1 MMAIPLKERADT
13 IKALEWLAFSERP
26 LRLDALSE
34 ALAVEIH
41 DLQGYD
47 PTAKDL
53 IIHRSPLMD
62 SSLVSIVH
70 APAKLQNQAR
80 YHYYDEILQQVP
92 PRTQVAHVQLA
103 HASVRDYLVSDAIKN
118 GSAKCFALNAALV
131 NQSMAQICL
140 LYILHSNFEAGV
152 FKWDDQEDRLCTWP
166 LHLYA
171 SNFWLYHVN
180 ELGSDIDEETWNLA
194 QRLFES
200 KGLPSCGNFG
210 AWACSMTPSTTL
222 ERVKE
227 TTPLYFAASLGAD
240 AVVQRLL
247 ETTDQSEIDQVG
259 GRRSSSPLQ
268 AAVYRGHL
276 RVTLLLLEAGANPN
290 ICSFES
296 RGSALFW
303 STVAGHKDGPAITGI
318 LRKHG
323 AEFRAGE
330 SRFARK
336 ICGDD
341 FERSDVSVGQKE
353 AYFGTHG
360 NMDPD

>member
-1 MMAIPLKERADT
+1 MMAIPLNECADT

-131 NQSMAQICL
+131 N
-140 LYILHSNFEAGV
+140 
-152 FKWDDQEDRLCTWP
+152 
-166 LHLYA
+166 
-171 SNFWLYHVN
+171 
-180 ELGSDIDEETWNLA
+180 
-194 QRLFES
+194 
-200 KGLPSCGNFG
+200 
-210 AWACSMTPSTTL
+210 
-222 ERVKE
+222 
-227 TTPLYFAASLGAD
+227 
-240 AVVQRLL
+240 
-247 ETTDQSEIDQVG
+247 
-259 GRRSSSPLQ
+259 
-268 AAVYRGHL
+268 
-276 RVTLLLLEAGANPN
+276 
-290 ICSFES
+290 
-296 RGSALFW
+296 
-303 STVAGHKDGPAITGI
+303 
-318 LRKHG
+318 
-323 AEFRAGE
+323 
-330 SRFARK
+330 
-336 ICGDD
+336 
-341 FERSDVSVGQKE
+341 
-353 AYFGTHG
+353 
-360 NMDPD
+360 